1 MIDRISNLSK
11 QQGYSRSRLPI
22 FTKEEIDRI
31 RGTSDFFGI
40 NSYTSVLVER
50 NDRYNSANYPIPSF
64 NHDMGVVESVDPEW
78 KKSASEWLFVSYPSF
93 QFNQLYLPT
102 PLFTG
107 GARGNVQSS
116 EVDPTR
122 V

>member
-107 GARGNVQSS
+107 CARGNVQSS